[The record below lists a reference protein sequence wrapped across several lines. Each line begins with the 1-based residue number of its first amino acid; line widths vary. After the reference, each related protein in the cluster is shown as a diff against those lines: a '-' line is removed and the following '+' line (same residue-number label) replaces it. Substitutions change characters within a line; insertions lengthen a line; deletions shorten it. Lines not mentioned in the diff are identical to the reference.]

1 MQTWSS
7 ARFTSYTRDVA
18 VKLRL
23 PLSYLVVDVTPRE
36 ALFSHLMS
44 NTRESDFL
52 T

>member
-23 PLSYLVVDVTPRE
+23 PLSYLVVDVD
-36 ALFSHLMS
+36 ASQIA
-44 NTRESDFL
+44 FL
-52 T
+52 TFDEQYT